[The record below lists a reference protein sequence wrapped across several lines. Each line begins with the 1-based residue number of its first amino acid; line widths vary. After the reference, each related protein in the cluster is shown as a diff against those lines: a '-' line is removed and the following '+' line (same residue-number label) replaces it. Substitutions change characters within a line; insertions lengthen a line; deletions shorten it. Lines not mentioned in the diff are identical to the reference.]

1 MLKVTKLTR
10 SPSFHSP
17 QSTQGP
23 PSFPGLV
30 STPGTTQLTA
40 KDILHW
46 LQASKA
52 RCTVASEEVIPAVES
67 IVSECPGL
75 KTKFLL
81 SPHSQNR
88 WLSFRELFQTTSA
101 EHSCVETG
109 IQEPMAIY
117 FTSGT
122 TGSPNMVQH
131 SQSSLR
137 IGYTLCGSSI
147 IQPLTTYPIMT
158 LCSAPTVYWMLVLKD
173 LKRCKFKKLPHCL
186 MGGEPLNPEV
196 LEQWKVQTGLML
208 YEGYGQTGII
218 CANQKG
224 QEIKPG
230 SVGVVKAFVVLSAP
244 FKSSNPEKLTL
255 ELQDHVKKSTAPYK
269 YPRKVEF
276 VEELPKMITGK
287 IKRNV
292 LRDHEW
298 G

>member
-1 MLKVTKLTR
+1 MLKVTKLAR

-30 STPGTTQLTA
+30 FTPGTTQLTA

-88 WLSFRELFQTTSA
+88 WLSFQELFQTTSA

-117 FTSGT
+117 FASGT
-122 TGSPNMVQH
+122 TGSPKMVQH

-147 IQPLTTYPIMT
+147 IQPLTTYPITT

-230 SVGVVKAFVVLSAP
+230 SVVKAFVVLSAP

-276 VEELPKMITGK
+276 VKELPKMITGK

>member
-1 MLKVTKLTR
+1 MPDHR
-10 SPSFHSP
+10 
-17 QSTQGP
+17 GD
-23 PSFPGLV
+23 
-30 STPGTTQLTA
+30 PGTTQLTA

-117 FTSGT
+117 FASGT

-137 IGYTLCGSSI
+137 IGYTLCG
-147 IQPLTTYPIMT
+147 
-158 LCSAPTVYWMLVLKD
+158 
-173 LKRCKFKKLPHCL
+173 RCKFKKLPHCL

-208 YEGYGQTGII
+208 YEGYGQTGGMF
-218 CANQKG
+218 NG
-224 QEIKPG
+224 Q
-230 SVGVVKAFVVLSAP
+230 SLS
-244 FKSSNPEKLTL
+244 LTL
-255 ELQDHVKKSTAPYK
+255 QPQDCQLSP
-269 YPRKVEF
+269 
-276 VEELPKMITGK
+276 
-287 IKRNV
+287 
-292 LRDHEW
+292 
-298 G
+298 